1 MKFEDAVHVYEAMK
15 SGDEILRLQVFRAA
29 IRYCNIRV
37 EWGFMTRVERLAVDA
52 QRTAAHNALIDS
64 VNVLSR
70 SMALSGEDN
79 GWRRILT
86 DDRKVIGDFACFLVA
101 HLGCLAR

>member
-1 MKFEDAVHVYEAMK
+1 MKG
-15 SGDEILRLQVFRAA
+15 GDEHLRLEVLRAA

-37 EWGFMTRVERLAVDA
+37 EWNFMTAQERMDA
-52 QRTAAHNALIDS
+52 DKQRTTAHNAFIDA

-70 SMALSGEDN
+70 SMAQAGLDN
-79 GWRRILT
+79 EWRRSLT

-101 HLGCLAR
+101 HLGVLAR